1 MSLQALKERLLNTLS
16 QAEKNVR
23 FSNINDIESD
33 IDPIQ
38 ARKSENEH
46 RKAAYG
52 QIDIYLERGMI
63 SAEEAEIK
71 KAKWDVLNGY

>member
-23 FSNINDIESD
+23 LSNNDIESD
-33 IDPIQ
+33 INPTQ
-38 ARKSENEH
+38 ARKSEDEH
-46 RKAAYG
+46 RKAAHG
-52 QIDIYLERGMI
+52 QIDIYLEQGMI

-71 KAKWDVLNGY
+71 KAKWDVLHGY